1 MRWLRLLAV
10 WLPAAVLISI
20 LPVYASYLVQ
30 PAAGYFHDDG
40 VYLVNALSLA
50 SGHGFRT
57 ISLPDELFQT
67 KYPFLYPA
75 ILAVLWKLF
84 PAFPANLLAFKL
96 LSMCATAGW
105 AYASYR
111 LALRETNDPVLARW
125 IAVLLLTFPWVVFLS
140 ATTMPETLFAL
151 ASTASLLMLS
161 EDDPRPFGGRVILG
175 AVLASTAFLLRSAG
189 SALILAW
196 LIVLLSRKHWRRTAI
211 FATTTV
217 ALTGPW
223 LLWQALHPATLDFV
237 GRYYTK
243 FNYGHLFASAGAN
256 PINALVTLA
265 TICPLGGIQFGLAS
279 TLLNLAAGL
288 LCLIGLV
295 RSFMHHKLT
304 LPAVW
309 FTVNIAMVFCWLF
322 SPVRYQVPLY
332 AIALVLLTKVA
343 KRERAAFVL
352 ILALCTMIN
361 VADLFKL
368 RQITVQQ
375 GSPTWALRPPDSWSQ
390 TIEAMAWLRNHTA
403 GDSVVATNCDA
414 DVFLYTG
421 RKAIRPFNVEQY
433 RLLFDSSPGTLP
445 LGSSERLRSHLKA
458 NRISY
463 ILMVPMTYFMEASF
477 FREQLAS
484 LRKSNPAAFHL
495 EKRFDDPEFYIL
507 SVDRSKL

>member
-1 MRWLRLLAV
+1 MRWLRLLAA
-10 WLPAAVLISI
+10 WLPVVILIVI

-75 ILAVLWKLF
+75 ILAFLWKLF
-84 PAFPANLLAFKL
+84 PTFPANLLAFKL
-96 LSMCATAGW
+96 LSMCATGGW

-111 LALRETNDPVLARW
+111 LALRETNDPTLARW

-151 ASTASLLMLS
+151 GSMASVLMLD
-161 EDDPRPFGGRVILG
+161 EGDARPFSPRVILG
-175 AVLASTAFLLRSAG
+175 ATLAGAAFLLRSAG
-189 SALILAW
+189 AALILSW
-196 LIVLLSRKHWRRTAI
+196 LIVLLSRKRWKQTAV
-211 FATTTV
+211 FAIVSV

-237 GRYYTK
+237 GGYYTK
-243 FNYGHLFASAGAN
+243 FNYGHLLGSAAAN
-256 PINALVTLA
+256 PLNALSTLA
-265 TICPLGGIQFGLAS
+265 AICPLGGIRLGPAS
-279 TLLNLAAGL
+279 TLLNLLAGL

-295 RSFMHHKLT
+295 RSFIHHKLA

-309 FTVNIAMVFCWLF
+309 FTVNIAMVSGWLF
-322 SPVRYQVPLY
+322 SPVRYQVPFY
-332 AIALVLLTKVA
+332 AIALILLTKLG
-343 KRERAAFVL
+343 RRAGPTLVP
-352 ILALCTMIN
+352 ILALCAMIN

-368 RQITVQQ
+368 REITVQQ
-375 GSPTWALRPPDSWSQ
+375 RSPTWALRSPDSW
-390 TIEAMAWLRNHTA
+390 TGTLEAMTWLRDHTPSDA
-403 GDSVVATNCDA
+403 VVAANCDPA
-414 DVFLYTG
+414 VFLYTG
-421 RKAIRPFNVEQY
+421 RKAIRPFNVERY
-433 RLLFDSSPGTLP
+433 RLLFDSSPGALP
-445 LGSSERLRSHLKA
+445 LGSSERLRNHLRA

-463 ILMVPMTYFMEASF
+463 ILVTPMRYFMEAPF
-477 FREQLAS
+477 FRAQLAS
-484 LRKSNPAAFHL
+484 LRKSNPAAFHV

-507 SVDRSKL
+507 SVDRSQL